1 MQKTA
6 QKRSL
11 LNKLREKTNIG
22 GIATENFFDP
32 EFKEIMDKLRSD
44 TDDPIR
50 AIVSG
55 QQIGDYT
62 PEDTTSLKDILKS
75 ARSNFNTKEYMKCVA
90 DLGRFHKRVYN
101 IVSIIKA
108 FDSNL
113 DKVHH
118 RFLFDELKPE
128 TAGYNREYA
137 EYLHDLKQR
146 FAPPP
151 AAKKANYGADML
163 IINAGIID
171 FFKNIGTERG
181 RALSAW
187 EKRYPGRVKELKSA
201 TLKLIDHSEK
211 LLSGMITVLKAMAT
225 ARATRK
231 VDDYVKQ
238 AHRIVMAYK
247 TYDDYFKSYYDSQV
261 KKFLDTQELLFPS
274 KLVDT
279 STEETGSQDI
289 GDPKSEPVIDSSSIG
304 SSTIIAPNISS
315 TTTPLDMTQQQAILA
330 DPIQIALQ
338 QVAPQQVTPQQ
349 VAPQQVAPQQ
359 VAPQQVAPQQVAP
372 QQVAP
377 QQVAEDVAPPP
388 PKRKGK
394 ANQPGPQAA
403 QLGAGALQ
411 RAQQAVHIDS
421 RTPEQLEAAR
431 IEAQRVAAIK
441 AAPSPFAEQ
450 AKRDLAVLRA
460 QKARAAQQAANPES
474 GLVES
479 PELAQLIQQVSDRR
493 SNGSHNKFIN
503 SLESLSNEHPII
515 LSKFILKY
523 AQGIKTSDPDTYDKL
538 INIVESI
545 KV

>member
-32 EFKEIMDKLRSD
+32 EFKEIMDKLRAD

-50 AIVSG
+50 AIISG
-55 QQIGDYT
+55 QQIGDYI
-62 PEDTTSLKDILKS
+62 PDDKLSLKDILKS

-90 DLGRFHKRVYN
+90 DLGRFHKRVN
-101 IVSIIKA
+101 DIVSRIKA

-146 FAPPP
+146 FTPPP
-151 AAKKANYGADML
+151 AAKKANYDADML

-187 EKRYPGRVKELKSA
+187 EKRYPGRVKELKST
-201 TLKLIDHSEK
+201 TLRLIDHSEK

-231 VDDYVKQ
+231 VDDYVKH
-238 AHRIVMAYK
+238 AHRIVAAYK
-247 TYDDYFKSYYDSQV
+247 TYDDSFKTYYDSQV

-274 KLVDT
+274 KSVDT
-279 STEETGSQDI
+279 STETGSQDI
-289 GDPKSEPVIDSSSIG
+289 GDPKSEPVVDPSSIG
-304 SSTIIAPNISS
+304 STTIDPPSAPENVA
-315 TTTPLDMTQQQAILA
+315 TTTQQAILA
-330 DPIQIALQ
+330 DPLQVPWETSLDEAKQIVEKRLQ
-338 QVAPQQVTPQQ
+338 QTAL
-349 VAPQQVAPQQ
+349 
-359 VAPQQVAPQQVAP
+359 
-372 QQVAP
+372 
-377 QQVAEDVAPPP
+377 DVPPPP

-394 ANQPGPQAA
+394 ANQPGPQAT

-411 RAQQAVHIDS
+411 RAQKAQQQAVHVDN

-431 IEAQRVAAIK
+431 IEAQRVADIK
-441 AAPSPFAEQ
+441 AAPNPLAEKQ
-450 AKRDLAVLRA
+450 KRDLAALRA
-460 QKARAAQQAANPES
+460 EKARAAQQVIQQQSAPQQAAQQQVDQDVES
-474 GLVES
+474 GLAGS
-479 PELAQLIQQVSDRR
+479 PEIAQLLQQVSDRQ
-493 SNGSHNKFIN
+493 SSGSHNKFIN

>member
-11 LNKLREKTNIG
+11 LNKLHEKTNIG

-32 EFKEIMDKLRSD
+32 EFKEIMDKLRTD

-50 AIVSG
+50 AIISG
-55 QQIGDYT
+55 QQIGDYI
-62 PEDTTSLKDILKS
+62 PDDKLALKDILKS

-90 DLGRFHKRVYN
+90 DLGRFHKRVHD
-101 IVSIIKA
+101 IVSRIKA

-146 FAPPP
+146 FTPAP
-151 AAKKANYGADML
+151 AAKKASYDADML

-187 EKRYPGRVKELKSA
+187 EKRYPGRVKELKST
-201 TLKLIDHSEK
+201 TLRLIDHSEK
-211 LLSGMITVLKAMAT
+211 LLSGMINVLKAMAT

-231 VDDYVKQ
+231 VDDYVKH
-238 AHRIVMAYK
+238 AHRIVAAYK
-247 TYDDYFKSYYDSQV
+247 TYDDAFKTYYDSQV

-274 KLVDT
+274 KSVDT
-279 STEETGSQDI
+279 STETGSQDI
-289 GDPKSEPVIDSSSIG
+289 GDPKSEPVVDPSSIG
-304 SSTIIAPNISS
+304 VSTTIAPDTSS
-315 TTTPLDMTQQQAILA
+315 TTAPLDVTQQQAILA
-330 DPIQIALQ
+330 DPIQVALQ
-338 QVAPQQVTPQQ
+338 QAAPQQADPQQ
-349 VAPQQVAPQQ
+349 TAPQVVQQ
-359 VAPQQVAPQQVAP
+359 QAV
-372 QQVAP
+372 
-377 QQVAEDVAPPP
+377 EDVAPPP

-394 ANQPGPQAA
+394 ANQPGPKAT

-411 RAQQAVHIDS
+411 RAQQAQQQAVHIDN
-421 RTPEQLEAAR
+421 RTPEQLAAAK
-431 IEAQRVAAIK
+431 IEADRVAAIV
-441 AAPSPFAEQ
+441 AAPNPLAEKQ
-450 AKRDLAVLRA
+450 KRDLAALRA
-460 QKARAAQQAANPES
+460 EKARAAQQVANPES
-474 GLVES
+474 LAGS
-479 PELAQLIQQVSDRR
+479 PELAQLIQQVSDKR

-523 AQGIKTSDPDTYDKL
+523 AQIIQTTDPDTYDKL